1 MSRCAGVSVGSG
13 NDQWVVTAAAVP
25 LLKKV
30 QLRRQSSAHG
40 PGYWNILSPADARE
54 LGYALLTAAD
64 DAEGVTH
71 PSPAPREPRKRDGK
85 GRYS

>member
-1 MSRCAGVSVGSG
+1 MGSG
-13 NDQWVVTAAAVP
+13 NDQWWVLTAAAVP

-30 QLRRQSSAHG
+30 QLRRSAAYG
-40 PGYWNILSPADARE
+40 SAYWNILSPADARE

>member
-1 MSRCAGVSVGSG
+1 MRD
-13 NDQWVVTAAAVP
+13 DQWVITASAVTA
-25 LLKKV
+25 LKQV
-30 QLRRQSSAHG
+30 QLHRSPAYGGR
-40 PGYWNILSPADARE
+40 GYWNLLSPADARA